1 MLAILVGLENPNLE
15 QKKIEIVRKNASD
28 KKELF
33 NIEDSILKSLSEQK
47 GDISELLMDETLINK
62 LQSSKKFAAEINQ
75 RLKDSKVTEE
85 LINNSRESYRSVAFR
100 ASILFFCIND
110 ISGID
115 HMYQYS
121 LQWFTQLFE
130 AGVENAA
137 ASTQLETRLQ
147 NLNDYFTYSLYQ
159 NVCRSLFES
168 HKLLFSTLL
177 THRILQ
183 GYDKI
188 DPVQWRFLLTG
199 ASGEVNIPETKLDWI

>member
-1 MLAILVGLENPNLE
+1 
-15 QKKIEIVRKNASD
+15 
-28 KKELF
+28 
-33 NIEDSILKSLSEQK
+33 
-47 GDISELLMDETLINK
+47 MDETLINK

-137 ASTQLETRLQ
+137 AST
-147 NLNDYFTYSLYQ
+147 
-159 NVCRSLFES
+159 
-168 HKLLFSTLL
+168 
-177 THRILQ
+177 
-183 GYDKI
+183 
-188 DPVQWRFLLTG
+188 
-199 ASGEVNIPETKLDWI
+199 